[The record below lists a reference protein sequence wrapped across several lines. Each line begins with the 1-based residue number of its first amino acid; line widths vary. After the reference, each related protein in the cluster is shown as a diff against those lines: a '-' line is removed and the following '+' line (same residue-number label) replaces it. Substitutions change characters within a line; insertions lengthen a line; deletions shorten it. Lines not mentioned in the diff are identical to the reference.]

1 MRFVQNQKCLHLLL
15 NQNLL
20 FAKMKKIHIVLLFYT
35 VLFLLVGLFTLNLN
49 YVEGDDASTILYHLC
64 GRNAEVQKPYGAY
77 NSGLDYLL
85 QVSGLTEESSL
96 RSFAVLASFISG
108 WLVLCFSAIFINLF
122 FENKSEKAR
131 FGFLLLLPFIIPD
144 FIFHSLII
152 NATNISFAFAMPGV
166 IFYLL
171 YLRKNQWKHFILSV
185 IFMAVAIP
193 FRWSILTIFPLFYGL
208 LLMCG
213 NGEAFLRKLIFTALH
228 SAITL
233 ILGIVLIGVSG
244 YDFESVYNIIIWGSN
259 SVENFELSVLSVF
272 ATLSPFLTAS
282 FVVLLVFGLW
292 AGIYKKNKLEI
303 LRNGAFIFLSALPYF
318 ILGFFPSF
326 KFLMTMMPML
336 LVVAAMGYFFLSEF
350 KYLKA
355 ALMLAIFLPW
365 IIGIKVNATGTTAGP
380 GFEQSIAGK
389 IQQNATINE
398 KNTDARIKINSV
410 SPYFGGGFYMPTLE
424 GPRPLF
430 GYFAV
435 IFSGWKNNI
444 QAFTD
449 EREMAISLMK
459 KDKSYIYLQDRRTS
473 YMQCDFF
480 KHGYKTSTDFMLDEK
495 RQLEYR
501 DFSNAHDTIRMY
513 VIPDNVSKIDVAKT
527 FLAEKHKVI
536 FRSSYSSIILGLVQ
550 ENDGYRLLGPF
561 TVVKE

>member
-1 MRFVQNQKCLHLLL
+1 
-15 NQNLL
+15 
-20 FAKMKKIHIVLLFYT
+20 MKKIHIVLLSYT

-64 GRNAEVQKPYGAY
+64 GRNAEIQKPYGAY

-85 QVSGLTEESSL
+85 QISGLTDEPSL
-96 RSFAVLASFISG
+96 RSFAVLASFVSG
-108 WLVLCFSAIFINLF
+108 WLVLCFSAIFIDLF
-122 FENKSEKAR
+122 FENKPEKAR
-131 FGFLLLLPFIIPD
+131 FVFLLLLPFIIPD
-144 FIFHSLII
+144 FIFHSLIV

-171 YLRKNQWKHFILSV
+171 YLRKNQWKHFILSI
-185 IFMAVAIP
+185 IFMAIAIP

-208 LLMCG
+208 LLICG
-213 NGEAFLRKLIFTALH
+213 HGEGLLKKFIFTGLH
-228 SAITL
+228 NAITL
-233 ILGIVLIGVSG
+233 VLGIILIGISG
-244 YDFESVYNIIIWGSN
+244 YDFQSVYNTIIWGSN
-259 SVENFELSVLSVF
+259 SVENFELSMVSIF

-282 FVVLLVFGLW
+282 FAMLLAFGLW
-292 AGIYKKNKLEI
+292 AGIYKKNKIEI
-303 LRNGAFIFLSALPYF
+303 LKNGAFIFLSALPYF

-326 KFLMTMMPML
+326 KFFMTMIPML
-336 LVVAAMGYFFLSEF
+336 LVVAAAGYFYLSEF
-350 KYLKA
+350 KFFKA

-365 IIGIKVNATGTTAGP
+365 FIGIKVDATGTTAGP

-389 IQQNATINE
+389 IQKNASFNE
-398 KNTDARIKINSV
+398 KNADARIKIKSAR
-410 SPYFGGGFYMPTLE
+410 PYFGGGFYIPTLE

-430 GYFAV
+430 GYFYV
-435 IFSGWKNNI
+435 IFTGWKKNI

-449 EREMAISLMK
+449 ERETAISLLK
-459 KDKSYIYLQDRRTS
+459 KDKNYIYIQDRRTA

-480 KHGYKTSTDFMLDEK
+480 KHGYKTSTNFMIDDK

-501 DFSNAHDTIRMY
+501 DFSNGNDTIRMY

-527 FLAEKHKVI
+527 FLAENNKVI
-536 FRSSYSSIILGLVQ
+536 FRSSYSSIILGIVQ
-550 ENDGYRLLGPF
+550 ENNGYRVLGPF